1 MVVAMTSQPYI
12 LAKPLECGV
21 SLTLALTPGADAAG
35 ALKRLAG
42 DFRPNWGTFAIGEP
56 MTRAIGKKVPGLR
69 TFAAMS
75 ASGAGVPSTQQPM
88 WMMLTAASQGD
99 VFNILKS
106 VEALMGKDLVVADAM
121 PTFLYTGRDLTGY
134 EDGTENPKG
143 KKAAAAAL
151 LPSGTG
157 LAGSS
162 FVAVQRWVHAL
173 AYFNLMT
180 EAAQDAMIGRRRKTN
195 EEMPR
200 APLSAHVKRSTQED
214 FDPPAFMVRRSMPFA
229 AGNLQ
234 GLEFISYVAALDTF
248 EVMMRR
254 MAGLD
259 KDGITDALFKFS
271 RPVTGGYY
279 WCPPVRGGRLDLR
292 VLGL

>member
-1 MVVAMTSQPYI
+1 MSSQPYI
-12 LAKPLECGV
+12 LSKPLECGL
-21 SLTLALTPGADAAG
+21 SLTLALTPGGDAANV
-35 ALKRLAG
+35 LRRLVRE
-42 DFRPNWGTFAIGEP
+42 FKPKWGTFAIGEP
-56 MTRAIGKKVPGLR
+56 MTRALGKSVPGLR
-69 TFAAMS
+69 TFTAMS

-88 WMMLTAASQGD
+88 WMMLTAATQGD
-99 VFNILKS
+99 VFNSLKA

-121 PTFLYTGRDLTGY
+121 PTFMYKSRDLTGY

-143 KKAAAAAL
+143 KKAEAAAILSA
-151 LPSGTG
+151 GTG
-157 LAGSS
+157 LKGSG

-180 EAAQDAMIGRRRKTN
+180 QASQDAVIGRRRATN

-200 APLSAHVKRSTQED
+200 APINSHVKRSTQED

-248 EVMMRR
+248 ELMMRR

-279 WCPPVRGGRLDLR
+279 WCPPVRGGRIDLR